1 MANASIIT
9 IADAIVTRLNA
20 VQVVVSPAVS
30 PFAPYTFTAKRDYA
44 PVLELTELGTLRVLV
59 CPMEQ
64 KSGVPSRKDVQQ
76 DDGIDIG
83 ILYKPSTYDQTS
95 PSTTI
100 DPLMLLVEQ
109 ISDCLKF
116 QTLGGSDWL
125 AAVNSPIFDASD
137 LREKK
142 QFTSVLSITLRRRR

>member
-1 MANASIIT
+1 
-9 IADAIVTRLNA
+9 
-20 VQVVVSPAVS
+20 
-30 PFAPYTFTAKRDYA
+30 
-44 PVLELTELGTLRVLV
+44 
-59 CPMEQ
+59 MEQ